1 MLAGGR
7 PVRHDRSMDDDDEL
21 LAATGALRSDDTTD
35 HDADEAHDGDDLALH
50 LPPSTEPSAKISK
63 PEDVWIDMGSRPIA
77 RSAEGL
83 TVVNTLEVLPPF
95 EFSV

>member
-1 MLAGGR
+1 M
-7 PVRHDRSMDDDDEL
+7 HDDEL
-21 LAATGALRSDDTTD
+21 LELGALRSDDTDD
-35 HDADEAHDGDDLALH
+35 HDPDEAHDGDDLALH
-50 LPPSTEPSAKISK
+50 LPPSDEPAEAIRR
-63 PEDVWIDMGSRPIA
+63 PEDAWIDMGNRPIA

>member
-1 MLAGGR
+1 M
-7 PVRHDRSMDDDDEL
+7 DDDEL
-21 LAATGALRSDDTTD
+21 LADHGALRSDDTTD
-35 HDADEAHDGDDLALH
+35 HDPDEEHDGDDLALH
-50 LPPSTEPSAKISK
+50 LPPSDEPAEKISK
-63 PEDVWIDMGSRPIA
+63 PEDAWIDMGVRPIA

>member
-1 MLAGGR
+1 MMLVTMADDDEILAALGA
-7 PVRHDRSMDDDDEL
+7 VRADDDDD
-21 LAATGALRSDDTTD
+21 S
-35 HDADEAHDGDDLALH
+35 DADEVHDGDDLALH
-50 LPPSTEPSAKISK
+50 LPPVNEGTVPVAK
-63 PEDVWIDMGSRPIA
+63 PEEAWIDMGTRAIA